1 MAVEFKAKESFKGTF
16 QRFWRGEAKILP
28 AGYKLLNKISNG
40 VKLIRA
46 TFLQIFPDDLTA
58 AVVKHGT
65 VITGGT
71 TTKIRV
77 SKESYFEVGDYI
89 QRKGQTVVREITA
102 IDKSND
108 AYDVITVGSALTGVT
123 AGDILLESDN
133 AGGYYDCESTDEGA
147 LKVVASGATTGQ
159 INLDAVTP
167 YKGEKGDNLAANDY
181 VKLVNAA
188 PKYKPNAVLG
198 ADKDVDDTIDFPTLD
213 VAYDVLVIKDV
224 IPAFPAD
231 WLDEGGICL
240 KGNASIKF
248 IKQ

>member
-28 AGYKLLNKISNG
+28 AGYKLLNTISNG
-40 VKLIRA
+40 ITLIRA

-65 VITGGT
+65 VISGGT

-77 SKESYFEVGDYI
+77 SKENLFEVGDKI
-89 QRKGQTVVREITA
+89 QVMGGTVVREITA
-102 IDKSND
+102 IDHSKD
-108 AYDVITVGSALTGVT
+108 DYDTITVGSALTGVT
-123 AGDILLESDN
+123 AGNMLVESDD

-159 INLDAVTP
+159 INLADVTP
-167 YKGEKGDNLAANDY
+167 YKGSKELAANDY
-181 VKLVNAA
+181 VVLKNAA
-188 PKYKPNAVLG
+188 AKYVPNMVLG
-198 ADKDVDDTIDFPTLD
+198 ADKEIDDTIDFPTLD
-213 VAYDVLVIKDV
+213 VAYDAIVIKDV

-231 WLDEGGICL
+231 WLDEGGVCL
-240 KGNASIKF
+240 KGNHSIKF

>member
-28 AGYKLLNKISNG
+28 AGYKLLNTISNG
-40 VKLIRA
+40 VELIRA
-46 TFLQIFPDDLTA
+46 TFLQIFPDDLTV

-77 SKESYFEVGDYI
+77 SKENYFEVNDYV
-89 QRKGQTVVREITA
+89 QVYGGSLAKKITA
-102 IDKSND
+102 IDHSNES
-108 AYDVITVGSALTGVT
+108 YDVITVEAALTGV
-123 AGDILLESDN
+123 AADDILVESDN
-133 AGGYYDCESTDEGA
+133 A
-147 LKVVASGATTGQ
+147 TG
-159 INLDAVTP
+159 DGVTP
-167 YKGEKGDNLAANDY
+167 AA
-181 VKLVNAA
+181 
-188 PKYKPNAVLG
+188 KYTPNAVLG
-198 ADKDVDDTIDFPTLD
+198 ADKKIDDTIDFPTLD
-213 VAYDVLVIKDV
+213 VAYDAIVIKDV

-240 KGNASIKF
+240 KGNHTIKI

>member
-28 AGYKLLNKISNG
+28 AGYKLLNTISNG
-40 VKLIRA
+40 VELIRA
-46 TFLQIFPDDLTA
+46 TFLQIFPDDLTV

-77 SKESYFEVGDYI
+77 SKENLFEVGDKI
-89 QRKGQTVVREITA
+89 QVKGGTVVREISA
-102 IDKSND
+102 IDHSKD
-108 AYDVITVGSALTGVT
+108 DYDTITVASALTGVT
-123 AGDILLESDN
+123 AGDMLVESDD
-133 AGGYYDCESTDEGA
+133 AGGYYDAESTDEGA

-159 INLDAVTP
+159 INLADVTP
-167 YKGEKGDNLAANDY
+167 YKGSKTLAANDY
-181 VKLVNAA
+181 VVLKNAA
-188 PKYKPNAVLG
+188 AKYVPNMVLG
-198 ADKDVDDTIDFPTLD
+198 ADKKIDDTIDFPTLD
-213 VAYDVLVIKDV
+213 VAYDAIVIKDV

-231 WLDEGGICL
+231 WLDEGGVCL
-240 KGNASIKF
+240 KGNHSIKF

>member
-40 VKLIRA
+40 ITVIRGA
-46 TFLQIFPDDLTA
+46 FLQIFPDDLTA
-58 AVVKHGT
+58 AVVKCGT

-77 SKESYFEVGDYI
+77 SKESYLEVGDYI
-89 QRKGQTVVREITA
+89 QRKGQTVVRQITA

-108 AYDVITVGSALTGVT
+108 AYDVITVASALTGVT

-133 AGGYYDCESTDEGA
+133 AGGYYDAESTDEGA

-159 INLDAVTP
+159 INLADVTP
-167 YKGEKGDNLAANDY
+167 YKGSKTLAANDY
-181 VKLVNAA
+181 VVLVDAA
-188 PKYKPNAVLG
+188 PAYAPNAVLG
-198 ADKDVDDTIDFPTLD
+198 ADKEIDDTIDFPTLD
-213 VAYDVLVIKDV
+213 VAYDVIVIKDV

-231 WLDEGGICL
+231 WLEGGYCL
-240 KGNASIKF
+240 KGNHSIKF

>member
-28 AGYKLLNKISNG
+28 AGYKLLNTISNG
-40 VKLIRA
+40 ITLIRA
-46 TFLQIFPDDLTA
+46 TFLQIFPDDLAA

-65 VITGGT
+65 VISGGT

-89 QRKGQTVVREITA
+89 QRKGQTLVREITA

-108 AYDVITVGSALTGVT
+108 GYDVITVASALTGVT
-123 AGDILLESDN
+123 ANDILLESDN
-133 AGGYYDCESTDEGA
+133 AGGYYDAESTDEDA

-159 INLDAVTP
+159 INLADVTP
-167 YKGEKGDNLAANDY
+167 YKGSKELAENDY
-181 VKLVNAA
+181 VVLVNAA
-188 PKYKPNAVLG
+188 PAYTPNMVLG
-198 ADKDVDDTIDFPTLD
+198 ADKEIDDTIDFPTLD
-213 VAYDVLVIKDV
+213 VAYDAIVIKDV

-231 WLDEGGICL
+231 WLDEGGVCL
-240 KGNASIKF
+240 KGNHSIKF

>member
-28 AGYKLLNKISNG
+28 AGYKLLNTISNG
-40 VKLIRA
+40 ITLIRA

-71 TTKIRV
+71 TSKIRV

-89 QRKGQTVVREITA
+89 QRKGQTLVRQITA

-108 AYDVITVGSALTGVT
+108 GYDVITVASALTGVT
-123 AGDILLESDN
+123 ANDILLESDN
-133 AGGYYDCESTDEGA
+133 AGGYYDAESTDEGA

-159 INLDAVTP
+159 INLADVEP
-167 YKGEKGDNLAANDY
+167 YKGTKTLAANDY
-181 VKLVNAA
+181 VVLVNAA
-188 PKYKPNAVLG
+188 PAYTPNMVLG
-198 ADKDVDDTIDFPTLD
+198 ADKEVDATIDFPTLD
-213 VAYDVLVIKDV
+213 VAYDAVVIKDV

-231 WLDEGGICL
+231 WLDEGGVCL
-240 KGNASIKF
+240 KGNHSIKF